1 MKIMKK
7 TIVAY
12 LGVILLLCA
21 VSATLIGQTSIAQAD
36 TSTPGYGA
44 EVNPTGNPIGGG
56 AGYSN
61 IITSGDY
68 TVTSRTEFLAA
79 LSTLS
84 GMSESA
90 RTGKIIYIEESANID
105 MGGGTYGTL
114 SLAVPSGITIASNR
128 GLNGS
133 PGGRIY
139 WSLPTTLPHY
149 KHFLVVG
156 NNVTFSGIRL
166 QGPDGAIGTSGSD
179 PLIDGIYCS
188 GKTGL
193 VVGNCEIY
201 NWPYAGIAYY
211 SDKLPGLGSPSQ
223 AYIHHN
229 YVHNCRRLGL
239 GYGVQVAAASAL
251 IEANLFDY
259 CRHAIGGERDYPTS
273 NYEARFNIV
282 EPNITNSMFDMHGGN
297 DTPSWG
303 FADGP
308 DPAVP
313 AGGTILIHHNTFKS
327 SSQISV
333 GIRGVPADVCRIY
346 NNWTYW
352 PSSASTT
359 TFLQRLE
366 NLGLTP
372 YVNMQVYDNWYG
384 TTPPP
389 LTNHSPLLG
398 AIGDKTVNGGEALTF
413 TVEATDPD
421 GDALTYSASNLPQG
435 ASFDPAT
442 WNFSWTPTSDQAGV
456 YPNVRFQV
464 SDGSLT
470 DSEDITITVNS
481 VVQPPLTNHSPLL
494 GAIGDK
500 TVNGGEALTFTVE
513 ATDPDGDALTYSAS
527 NLPQGAS
534 FDPATRTFSWTPIN
548 DQAGVYPNVG
558 FQVSDGSLNDS
569 EDITITVNNVVQ
581 PDINV
586 VQPDINGD
594 GAINVLDMIRIG
606 QHWNEV
612 GQGGWIEEDVNED
625 GTVNVLD
632 ATLVGQH
639 WTE

>member
-1 MKIMKK
+1 MKK

-12 LGVILLLCA
+12 LGVILLLFV
-21 VSATLIGQTSIAQAD
+21 VSATLVGQTSTAQAD
-36 TSTPGYGA
+36 TSTLGYGA

-114 SLAVPSGITIASNR
+114 SLSVPSGITIASNR
-128 GLNGS
+128 GWGS
-133 PGGRIY
+133 SSGGRIY
-139 WSLPTTLPHY
+139 WSMPATLPHY
-149 KHFLVVG
+149 KHFLAVG
-156 NNVTFSGIRL
+156 NNVTFNGIRL
-166 QGPDGAIGTSGSD
+166 EGPDGEIGTSGSD

-193 VVGNCEIY
+193 VVENCEIY

-211 SDKLPGLGSPSQ
+211 SDKLPGLGSSSKAQ
-223 AYIHHN
+223 IHHN
-229 YVHNCRRLGL
+229 YIHHCRRSGL

-251 IEANLFDY
+251 IEANIFDY
-259 CRHAIGGERDYPTS
+259 CRHAIAGERDYPAS

-303 FADGP
+303 FDDGP
-308 DPAVP
+308 DARVP

-333 GIRGVPADVCRIY
+333 GIRGVPADVCRVY

-359 TFLQRLE
+359 TFKQRLE

-372 YVNMQVYDNWYG
+372 YINMEVYDNWYG
-384 TTPPP
+384 TTSPP
-389 LTNHSPLLG
+389 LTNHSPVLG
-398 AIGDKTVNGGEALTF
+398 AISDKTINGGESLTF
-413 TVEATDPD
+413 TVAATDPD
-421 GDALTYSASNLPQG
+421 GDALTYSASNL
-435 ASFDPAT
+435 
-442 WNFSWTPTSDQAGV
+442 
-456 YPNVRFQV
+456 
-464 SDGSLT
+464 
-470 DSEDITITVNS
+470 
-481 VVQPPLTNHSPLL
+481 
-494 GAIGDK
+494 
-500 TVNGGEALTFTVE
+500 
-513 ATDPDGDALTYSAS
+513 
-527 NLPQGAS
+527 
-534 FDPATRTFSWTPIN
+534 
-548 DQAGVYPNVG
+548 
-558 FQVSDGSLNDS
+558 
-569 EDITITVNNVVQ
+569 
-581 PDINV
+581 
-586 VQPDINGD
+586 
-594 GAINVLDMIRIG
+594 
-606 QHWNEV
+606 
-612 GQGGWIEEDVNED
+612 
-625 GTVNVLD
+625 
-632 ATLVGQH
+632 
-639 WTE
+639 